1 MITVGFQLV
10 SIDPSEAKG
19 LGKDGVGEI
28 PVKDGGTL
36 ADAMKMVGLVA
47 GEPYM
52 TMVNGNPV
60 PLENRDT
67 KVLSD
72 GDQVVVFPPI
82 EGG

>member
-1 MITVGFQLV
+1 MISVGFQLV

-19 LGKDGVGEI
+19 LGKDGVGDI

-36 ADAMKMVGLVA
+36 ADAMSMVGLPA
-47 GEPYM
+47 DQPFM

-60 PLENRDT
+60 PPEDRD
-67 KVLSD
+67 KKALVD

>member
-19 LGKDGVGEI
+19 LGKDGIGDI

-36 ADAMKMVGLVA
+36 ADAMGMVGL
-47 GEPYM
+47 PPDQPFM

-60 PLENRDT
+60 PVEDRD
-67 KVLSD
+67 KKSLSD

>member
-19 LGKDGVGEI
+19 LGRDGIGQI
-28 PVKDGGTL
+28 PVKDGGSL
-36 ADAMKMVGLVA
+36 ADAMHMVGL
-47 GEPYM
+47 PPDQPFM
-52 TMVNGNPV
+52 TLVNGNPV
-60 PLENRDT
+60 AQDDRT
-67 KVLSD
+67 KKALAD

>member
-19 LGKDGVGEI
+19 LGRDGIGQI
-28 PVKDGGTL
+28 PVKDGGSL
-36 ADAMKMVGLVA
+36 ADAMRIVGL
-47 GEPYM
+47 PPDQPFM
-52 TMVNGNPV
+52 TLVNGNPV
-60 PLENRDT
+60 AQDDRAKKALA
-67 KVLSD
+67 D